1 MKMNKTASAIILAMG
16 MVAAGANAADQGNG
30 KVTFTGSIID
40 APCSITP
47 ETADQTVAL
56 GQVASHLL
64 KDGGTSAPKNF
75 TIDLE
80 NCEFGTSSD
89 PEARAAAG
97 NSVAVTFSGAAST
110 LDSTLLGLTG
120 EAAGAGIA
128 IKDES
133 GKIVDLGTPS
143 SLYNLTGTNPSLGFT
158 AYLKGVSSTI
168 TPGDFESVANF
179 TMDYQ

>member
-1 MKMNKTASAIILAMG
+1 MKMNKLASVLLLSMG
-16 MVAAGANAADQGNG
+16 MMAAGANAADQGHG

-47 ETADQTVAL
+47 ETADQTVLL
-56 GQVASHLL
+56 GQVASHVL

-80 NCEFGTSSD
+80 NCDFGDDGATS
-89 PEARAAAG
+89 
-97 NSVAVTFSGAAST
+97 NSVAVTFSGTAST

-120 EAAGAGIA
+120 EASGAGVAIA
-128 IKDES
+128 DES
-133 GKIVDLGTPS
+133 GTALDVGTPS
-143 SLYNLTGTNPSLGFT
+143 SLYKLAGTNPSLGFT
-158 AYLKGVSSTI
+158 AYLKGISGETI
-168 TPGDFESVANF
+168 TTGDFESVANF